1 MLQTAAR
8 PIMVDYNGT
17 FPKTYEEIQSLTG
30 IGNYTAGAISSF
42 SFGLP
47 YPAVDGNVLRV
58 ITRITADDSDIM
70 KQSTRKQIEEKLK
83 KVIPKD
89 CAGDFNQGL
98 IELGAIVCVPNGE
111 PKCEECPAAPF
122 CQARIRGKIQELPV
136 KEKAKARRIE
146 KKTVLILRDEDK
158 IAICKRPAKGLLA
171 GLYELPNIEEHLNK
185 KEITQYC
192 KEIGLMPIHIKKLPA
207 AKHIFSHIEW
217 QMIGYDIRVDELEKT
232 NNKKY
237 LFIHPEEIQKEYPIP
252 SAFEKYMK
260 LI

>member
-1 MLQTAAR
+1 M
-8 PIMVDYNGT
+8 
-17 FPKTYEEIQSLTG
+17 
-30 IGNYTAGAISSF
+30 
-42 SFGLP
+42 
-47 YPAVDGNVLRV
+47 
-58 ITRITADDSDIM
+58 
-70 KQSTRKQIEEKLK
+70 
-83 KVIPKD
+83 
-89 CAGDFNQGL
+89 
-98 IELGAIVCVPNGE
+98 CVPNGE

-122 CQARIRGKIQELPV
+122 CQARIQGKIQKLPV

-146 KKTVLILRDEDK
+146 KKTVFILRDEDK

>member
-1 MLQTAAR
+1 
-8 PIMVDYNGT
+8 MVSSS
-17 FPKTYEEIQSLTG
+17 PLMTG
-30 IGNYTAGAISSF
+30 WKFRDFKILSMS
-42 SFGLP
+42 
-47 YPAVDGNVLRV
+47 AVG
-58 ITRITADDSDIM
+58 
-70 KQSTRKQIEEKLK
+70 
-83 KVIPKD
+83 
-89 CAGDFNQGL
+89 
-98 IELGAIVCVPNGE
+98 
-111 PKCEECPAAPF
+111 
-122 CQARIRGKIQELPV
+122 
-136 KEKAKARRIE
+136 
-146 KKTVLILRDEDK
+146 
-158 IAICKRPAKGLLA
+158 
-171 GLYELPNIEEHLNK
+171 YELPNIEEHLNK